1 MNCTNQAVD
10 VINDIF
16 IISSKVYFHGKVEKK
31 VISLFGKPKLY
42 RHGDLLI
49 KQIDHI
55 PLIAK
60 PLSTSII
67 AEGEITGH
75 NHKLYG
81 SHQVYGTNPKNPRII
96 EPTYFQAKEEISL
109 KHQEHAT
116 LKIKKGNYVIM
127 HEREYNPFKNIQ
139 EEVLD

>member
-1 MNCTNQAVD
+1 M
-10 VINDIF
+10 
-16 IISSKVYFHGKVEKK
+16 
-31 VISLFGKPKLY
+31 ISLFKKKPKIY

-49 KQIDHI
+49 RQVKEISGYARPI
-55 PLIAK
+55 
-60 PLSTSII
+60 STNII
-67 AEGEITGH
+67 AEGEVTGH

>member
-1 MNCTNQAVD
+1 M
-10 VINDIF
+10 
-16 IISSKVYFHGKVEKK
+16 ISWPWK
-31 VISLFGKPKLY
+31 KPKLY

-55 PLIAK
+55 PLSAK

-81 SHQVYGTNPKNPRII
+81 SHQVYGTHSQNPRII
-96 EPTYFQAKEEISL
+96 EPTYFQAKEDISL
-109 KHQEHAT
+109 KHQEHNT
-116 LKIKKGNYVIM
+116 LKISKGNYVVV
-127 HEREYNPFKNIQ
+127 HEREYNLLNNFEIR
-139 EEVLD
+139 VVD